1 MTGSSRPAFAWM
13 NDVSRQFLAADY
25 LLDGQTGESRVGYIA
40 DAFGRRLKRPDLA
53 AKFYDYM
60 GRGWYSLA
68 SPVWSNY
75 GLTRGLPI
83 SCFGTFVEDDTRSIL
98 RAHVE
103 VGMMSKHGGGTSL
116 WLNPV
121 RPRGSEIKDN
131 GHSCGSVHF
140 AGLFD
145 KEINVISQGSSRRGE
160 CAVYWDIMHPD
171 VPEALEAI
179 RNPTASDKTALKKLS
194 FGLVVTDEFM
204 KGLIAGDT
212 AKRER
217 WLLVTKARMKG
228 GYPYLI
234 FIDNARRAMPK
245 EYAELGLTINHSNLC
260 TEIFL
265 ANSPQESFVCCLSSM
280 NMLRFDEWM
289 DTDAVEVLVYFL
301 DSVMSEFI
309 EKATGEYG
317 YDRAVR
323 FAENQRALGL
333 GQIGWH
339 SYLYSRMI
347 PFDSLMANG
356 LAAQTSLRIK
366 QQAFAA
372 SAKMAAEYGEPKYL
386 VGKGRRHMT
395 LTAIAPT
402 QSSSSILGQV
412 SEGIE
417 CQIANFMVKDKQ
429 KVKYTHKNPFLLELL
444 AAKGQDTPDVI
455 QSIFAKAG
463 SVQHLDFLSDSEKA
477 VFRTALEIS
486 PMALVR
492 QAAARQPHVC
502 QGQSLNLLI
511 DPETSLKDV
520 NKVYVAAWEL
530 GLKSLYYQ
538 KNESAAQKLTGDLMA
553 CTACEG

>member
-1 MTGSSRPAFAWM
+1 MTASVRPAFSWM

-25 LLDGQTGESRVGYIA
+25 LLNDQSGEARVACIA
-40 DAFGRRLKRPDLA
+40 DVFGRRLKRPDLA
-53 AKFYDYM
+53 DKFYDYM

-75 GLTRGLPI
+75 GLHRGLPI
-83 SCFGTFVEDDTRSIL
+83 SCFGTYVEDDTRSIL

-116 WLNPV
+116 WLDPL

-140 AGLFD
+140 AGLYD

-160 CAVYWDIMHPD
+160 CAAYWDIDHPD
-171 VPEALEAI
+171 VPEALQTI
-179 RNPTASDKTALKKLS
+179 RNPTCSAETALKKLS
-194 FGLVVTDEFM
+194 FGLVIRDEWM
-204 KGLIAGDT
+204 RDMIAGDA
-212 AKRER
+212 AKRDR
-217 WLLVTKARMKG
+217 WAMVVKARMKG

-234 FIDNARRAMPK
+234 FIDNARKAMPK
-245 EYAELGLTINHSNLC
+245 EYGELGLTIHHSNLC

-265 ANSPQESFVCCLSSM
+265 ANGPAESFVCCLSSL
-280 NMLRFDEWM
+280 NMLRYDEWKN
-289 DTDAVEVLVYFL
+289 TDAVEVLVYFL
-301 DSVMSEFI
+301 DTVMSEFI
-309 EKATGEYG
+309 EKAKGEYG
-317 YDRAVR
+317 YDRAVA
-323 FAENQRALGL
+323 FAENQRALGM

-339 SYLYSRMI
+339 SYLHSHMV
-347 PFDSLMANG
+347 PFDSLTANMA
-356 LAAQTSLRIK
+356 AATTSAVIRD
-366 QQAFAA
+366 QAFAA

-402 QSSSSILGQV
+402 QSSSAILEQV

-429 KVKYTHKNPFLLELL
+429 KVKYTYKNPFLLKLL
-444 AAKGQDTPDVI
+444 AEKGMDTPDVV
-455 QSIFAKAG
+455 QSIFANQG
-463 SVQHLDFLSDSEKA
+463 SVQHLDFLSANEKA
-477 VFRTALEIS
+477 VFRTVREIS
-486 PMALVR
+486 PMALVQ
-492 QAAARQPHVC
+492 QAAARQPYVC

-511 DPETSLKDV
+511 DPQANLKEV
-520 NKVYVAAWEL
+520 NKVYIAAWEL

-538 KNESAAQKLTGDLMA
+538 KNVSAAQEFVHNLTS
-553 CTACEG
+553 CSACEG